1 MKLGWNNE
9 YSEYI
14 HALYPNPKLKTRS
27 ITFQITDSCNLKC
40 SYCLTGDT
48 TILMSDFNST
58 IGKRDYSDN
67 KNLYKFLA
75 TSYDISNLAGKIRA
89 SKKSDSL

>member
-1 MKLGWNNE
+1 
-9 YSEYI
+9 
-14 HALYPNPKLKTRS
+14 
-27 ITFQITDSCNLKC
+27 
-40 SYCLTGDT
+40 
-48 TILMSDFNST
+48 MSDFNST

-89 SKKSDSL
+89 SEKSDSNMLSLKRIVKDNDIATA